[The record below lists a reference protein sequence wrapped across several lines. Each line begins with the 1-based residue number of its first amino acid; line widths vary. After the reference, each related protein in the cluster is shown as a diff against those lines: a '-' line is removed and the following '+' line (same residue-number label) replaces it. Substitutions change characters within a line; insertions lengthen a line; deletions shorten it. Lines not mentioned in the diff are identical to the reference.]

1 MKIAV
6 TAKGRDMDAQVDPR
20 FGRAEFILI
29 IDSDGTLSEVID
41 NTQNRNAMGGAGIQA
56 GKLLADRKI
65 DVLLT
70 GHVGPNAFKTLDA
83 AGIKVGVEVSETVR
97 DALNR
102 LNANQVVFADK
113 ADVEAHW

>member
-56 GKLLADRKI
+56 GKLLADRKV

-102 LNANQVVFADK
+102 LNADQVAFADK